1 MTYFENIQAY
11 IQELCQK
18 HKKLLHGEG
27 GTAFM
32 PMTVAD
38 ESGAIYPDIKPTY
51 VKVLDASSSVREG
64 DMVWVIQ
71 LAVMQNVSMNAT
83 VGREQAMEIASME
96 TQEILY
102 DFIARIRNQDD
113 ESCSFMTR
121 LLDGNIEP
129 VALSDQSAVGWQY
142 FLRFNTQ
149 GPDYNAN
156 AWEDDV

>member
-1 MTYFENIQAY
+1 
-11 IQELCQK
+11 
-18 HKKLLHGEG
+18 
-27 GTAFM
+27 
-32 PMTVAD
+32 
-38 ESGAIYPDIKPTY
+38 
-51 VKVLDASSSVREG
+51 
-64 DMVWVIQ
+64 MVWVIQ
-71 LAVMQNVSMNAT
+71 LAVMQNVSMNST
-83 VGREQAMEIASME
+83 VGREQAMEIASRE